1 MVAPLAANLLIRWA
15 ILAAAFAVTA
25 KLLDGLDVTGGFWG
39 YLWVSALFGIVNV
52 IIGTILRILT
62 FPLFILTFGLFSVI
76 VNAILLEITDGIS
89 NHLTIDHF
97 WWTAIWAAII
107 MSLVSML
114 LHSAARGLRS
124 ATV

>member
-1 MVAPLAANLLIRWA
+1 MVARLVVNLLIRWA

-76 VNAILLEITDGIS
+76 VNAILLQITDGIS
-89 NHLTIDHF
+89 DHLAIDQF

-107 MSLVSML
+107 MSLASFIL
-114 LHSAARGLRS
+114 ESAARGMRS
-124 ATV
+124 ATA